1 MSNRQSA
8 VTISA
13 PIAKLATTPTPIAWL
28 VIVAKYNRLPAVTAS
43 YRPIAT
49 TVPHESVGVGNV
61 MTAPLLI
68 CSATVAPPLMADQ
81 PVDEVIGCRA
91 YAPPDTSV
99 PPVPASD
106 VGAVVKSAT

>member
-1 MSNRQSA
+1 M
-8 VTISA
+8 SA
-13 PIAKLATTPTPIAWL
+13 PTARLATTPTPIACE

-43 YRPIAT
+43 YKPIAT
-49 TVPHESVGVGNV
+49 TVPHDTVGVGNV

-68 CSATVAPPLMADQ
+68 CSATVAPPLIADQ
-81 PVDEVIGCRA
+81 PVDEVIGCLA

-99 PPVPASD
+99 PPVPASL